1 MLTVQSLLAQAKARQ
16 GIASNYRLAKVLG
29 AGENTVSN
37 WSHGR
42 RVPDDEM
49 SVRLAE
55 LAELPPGKVLASMHA
70 LREPE
75 GTPLRAAWL
84 SLCIM
89 LLSPAQAR
97 PRRRRSAAAIPG

>member
-1 MLTVQSLLAQAKARQ
+1 MLTVQDLLAQAKARQ
-16 GIASNYRLAKVLG
+16 GIPSNYRLARVIG
-29 AGENTVSN
+29 AGDNTLSN
-37 WSHGR
+37 WANGR
-42 RVPDDEM
+42 TVPDDKM

-55 LAELPPGKVLASMHA
+55 MAGLPPGKVLASMHA

-89 LLSPAQAR
+89 LLSPAEAR
-97 PRRRRSAAAIPG
+97 PRRRRAAAAMPG